1 MKATPLPFIRP
12 HNRRFWPAL
21 SMLAALV
28 LFLSTVQTIV
38 NGSQSP
44 YTTDVGEIQNALPRW
59 GTIHWTG
66 YPLYTFLGS
75 LFVTFLRWAGVPPAA
90 ATSLFSTL
98 WGVAS
103 VGLLVALLQEIG
115 VSGPLAALGA
125 LVAATSTALWM
136 DASLAEVHTL
146 TTAFSIAT
154 LLFAL
159 RFGRSGERRD
169 LVMLALVFSQGVAH
183 QRAVVFLAPAVAVL
197 AVGQIQAVWRGLPPA
212 LAISLLAPLTY
223 LYLPLRVS
231 QGATWTFGTPGTWQ
245 RVMHM
250 LLDNR
255 AERIVSWPGGI
266 AEWGIRVARSFAVT
280 AADLPPA
287 LLASGLLGVLVP
299 ALEKRWR
306 EAVGLTLAWI
316 PYILL
321 TGAIWIGRVG
331 DAQLAAHLPVTIL
344 AAMGLAMLAD
354 RLSRQARWMQAGAP
368 VVLAGVVAA
377 LVALHRPTIL
387 EVTRDP
393 SAEAVVAT
401 AEQVAPLPA
410 GSPTTFMALWGN
422 DFWALAY
429 AHEFEGRLPGLDIV
443 DHNADL
449 KAVLI
454 GGDRLLTFSRTFY
467 LRPLSWWDER
477 LGRVHLA
484 SAAPEIVEIGLESPV
499 AAADVPP
506 GPELDLENGLWIR
519 SAQLSPGDDGTWV
532 LTVYWQAETAVAVDY
547 SVAVH
552 LVTHDP
558 PRGSEDVLFQADRLH
573 PVYAWY
579 PTSRWHVGEV
589 VRDHYVI
596 EVPDGARPQ
605 AIRVALYRTED
616 SGDFINSPWLSLPW
630 TNRGAGGLLSPR
642 SAGSVDSLR
651 WDHRTAPTAPT
662 PWC

>member
-1 MKATPLPFIRP
+1 MMKAIPTHFIRP
-12 HNRRFWPAL
+12 HNRRFWSAL
-21 SMLAALV
+21 AMLAALI

-44 YTTDVGEIQNALPRW
+44 YATDVGEIQNALPRW

-75 LFVTFLRWAGVPPAA
+75 LFVTCLRWAGVPPAA
-90 ATSLFSTL
+90 GTSLFSAL

-103 VGLLVALLQEIG
+103 VGLLVALLQETG
-115 VSGPLAALGA
+115 VSGPLAALGT

-146 TTAFSIAT
+146 TTAFVIAT

-197 AVGQIQAVWRGLPPA
+197 VFEQMPAIWRGLPPA

-231 QGATWTFGTPGTWQ
+231 QGATWAFGSPSTWQ

-255 AERIVSWPGGI
+255 AERIISWPEGVG
-266 AEWGIRVARSFAVT
+266 EWGSRIARSFAVT
-280 AADLPPA
+280 ATDVPPA
-287 LLASGLLGVLVP
+287 LLALGLLGLLVP

-306 EAVGLTLAWI
+306 EAVGLTLAWT

-321 TGAIWIGRVG
+321 TGAIWIGRIG
-331 DAQLAAHLPVTIL
+331 DAQLAAHLPVTVL

-354 RLSRQARWMQAGAP
+354 RLSSQARWMQAGAP
-368 VVLAGVVAA
+368 VVLAGAVVA
-377 LVALHRPTIL
+377 LVVLHRPTIL

-393 SAEAVVAT
+393 SAEAVIAT
-401 AEQVAPLPA
+401 AEQVAPPPA
-410 GSPTTFMALWGN
+410 GNPTTLMALWGN

-429 AHEFEGRLPGLDIV
+429 AQEFEGRLPGLDIV

-449 KAVLI
+449 KAILV
-454 GGDRLLTFSRTFY
+454 GGGRLLTFSRTFY

-477 LGRVHLA
+477 LGHVYLA
-484 SAAPEIVEIGLESPV
+484 SAAPEIVEIGLDPPV
-499 AAADVPP
+499 ASADVPL

-519 SAQLSPGDDGTWV
+519 SAQLSPGEDGTLV
-532 LTVYWQAETAVAVDY
+532 LTVYWQAEEAVAVDY

-552 LVTHDP
+552 LVAQDP

-579 PTSRWHVGEV
+579 PTSRWRAGEV
-589 VRDHYVI
+589 VRDHYVVK
-596 EVPDGARPQ
+596 VPDGAQPQ
-605 AIRVALYRTED
+605 AVRIALYRTED
-616 SGDFINSPWLSLPW
+616 SGSFINSPWLSLPLAD
-630 TNRGAGGLLSPR
+630 R
-642 SAGSVDSLR
+642 
-651 WDHRTAPTAPT
+651 
-662 PWC
+662 

>member
-1 MKATPLPFIRP
+1 MMRAIPTPFIRP
-12 HNRRFWPAL
+12 QDRRFWPAL
-21 SMLAALV
+21 AMLAALI
-28 LFLSTVQTIV
+28 LFLSTVQTVV

-90 ATSLFSTL
+90 GASLFSTL
-98 WGVAS
+98 WGLVS
-103 VGLLVALLQEIG
+103 VGLLAALLQEIG
-115 VSGPLAALGA
+115 VSGPLAALGT

-136 DASLAEVHTL
+136 DASVAEVHTL
-146 TTAFSIAT
+146 TTAFSIGT

-197 AVGQIQAVWRGLPPA
+197 VSKQIQAIWRGLLPA

-223 LYLPLRVS
+223 LYLPLRVA
-231 QGATWTFGTPGTWQ
+231 QGATWTFGSPGTWQ

-255 AERIVSWPGGI
+255 AERIISWPEGI
-266 AEWGIRVARSFAVT
+266 GEWGSRIARSFAVT

-287 LLASGLLGVLVP
+287 LLALGLLGLLVP

-306 EAVGLTLAWI
+306 EATGLTLAWT

-331 DAQLAAHLPVTIL
+331 DAQLAAHLPVTVL

-354 RLSRQARWMQAGAP
+354 HLSRQARWMQAGAS
-368 VVLAGVVAA
+368 VVLAGVLIA
-377 LVALHRPTIL
+377 LVVLHRPTIL

-393 SAEAVVAT
+393 SAEAVIAT
-401 AEQVAPLPA
+401 AERVAPPPA

-429 AHEFEGRLPGLDIV
+429 AQEFEGRLPGLDIV

-449 KAVLI
+449 KAVLA

-467 LRPLSWWDER
+467 LRPLPWWDER
-477 LGRVHLA
+477 LGHVYLA
-484 SAAPEIVEIGLESPV
+484 SAAPEIIEIGLAPPV
-499 AAADVPP
+499 TSADVPP

-519 SAQLSPGDDGTWV
+519 SAQLSPGEDSTWV

-552 LVTHDP
+552 LVAQDP
-558 PRGSEDVLFQADRLH
+558 PRGPEDVLFQADRLH
-573 PVYAWY
+573 PVDAWY
-579 PTSRWHVGEV
+579 PTSRWGAGEI
-589 VRDHYVI
+589 VRDHYVV
-596 EVPDGARPQ
+596 EVPDGAEPQ
-605 AIRVALYRTED
+605 AVRIALYRTED
-616 SGDFINSPWLSLPW
+616 SGSFINSPWLSLPLAD
-630 TNRGAGGLLSPR
+630 G
-642 SAGSVDSLR
+642 
-651 WDHRTAPTAPT
+651 
-662 PWC
+662 